1 MKTMFKGLKYVTFF
15 VEDMATTSEY
25 YSTIFGEPVF
35 KSD

>member
-1 MKTMFKGLKYVTFF
+1 MFKGLKDVAFF